1 MKRKMLIAGFHN
13 QLQLHTKIDL
23 KNSRFKLSSQ
33 RRIPAGEWLD
43 DIPPFSIKEIEQQ
56 TERSGKT
63 PEKEIMKTLYKG
75 ENVNVSVI
83 YLLILYTQSGTMN
96 NYVKCK
102 ASMKK
107 EKKRVSVK

>member
-1 MKRKMLIAGFHN
+1 MKA
-13 QLQLHTKIDL
+13 
-23 KNSRFKLSSQ
+23 
-33 RRIPAGEWLD
+33 LD
-43 DIPPFSIKEIEQQ
+43 
-56 TERSGKT
+56 
-63 PEKEIMKTLYKG
+63 KG

-83 YLLILYTQSGTMN
+83 YLLILYTQSAMN